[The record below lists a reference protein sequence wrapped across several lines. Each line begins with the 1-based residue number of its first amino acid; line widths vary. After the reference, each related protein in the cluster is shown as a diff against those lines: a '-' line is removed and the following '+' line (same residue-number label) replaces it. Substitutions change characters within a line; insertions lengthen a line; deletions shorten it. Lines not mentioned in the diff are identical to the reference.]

1 MEKNNMNSRLTIELM
16 EKLHFF
22 DSEMFEILKN
32 HGIKNIQ
39 DLIDA
44 DLSKWNGLETQRRL
58 ELNEAKVWYD
68 FSKLEKEDTHDVDNW
83 IARKYGYDIFADIF
97 EIYLKSVDTKKDIDE
112 AIAITDDNIARSERI
127 ILEKVSFE
135 NAKELC
141 SNGYVVNYLK
151 QLKLRS
157 ELLSISEM
165 NNTIINEH
173 EDLMLGKNKSINLHD
188 FNNNISNISANI
200 HAEVLKVKSL
210 SSEIKRFYDGESDNT
225 DASTYTKNGNNRNK

>member
-1 MEKNNMNSRLTIELM
+1 MEKNNMNQRLTIEVM
-16 EKLHFF
+16 EQLHFF

-44 DLSKWNGLETQRRL
+44 DLNKWNGLETQRRL

-97 EIYLKSVDTKKDIDE
+97 KIYLKSVNTKKKLDE
-112 AIAITDDNIARSERI
+112 TIAINDDNIARSERI
-127 ILEKVSFE
+127 ILETVSFE

-141 SNGYVVNYLK
+141 FNGYVVNYLK

-157 ELLSISEM
+157 ELLSLSEI
-165 NNTIINEH
+165 NNTIINEYV
-173 EDLMLGKNKSINLHD
+173 DLMLGKNKSINLHD
-188 FNNNISNISANI
+188 FNNNISNITANI
-200 HAEVLKVKSL
+200 NAEISKVKSL
-210 SSEIKRFYDGESDNT
+210 TSEIKRFYDGEFDNT

>member
-58 ELNEAKVWYD
+58 ELN
-68 FSKLEKEDTHDVDNW
+68 
-83 IARKYGYDIFADIF
+83 RKYGYDIFADIF

-127 ILEKVSFE
+127 ILETVSFE